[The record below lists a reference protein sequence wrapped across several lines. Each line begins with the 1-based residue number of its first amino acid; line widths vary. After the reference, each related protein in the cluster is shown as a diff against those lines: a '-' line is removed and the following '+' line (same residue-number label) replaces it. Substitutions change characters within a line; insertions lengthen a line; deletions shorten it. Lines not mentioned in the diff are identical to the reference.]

1 MRKIAAC
8 AAVVAALALPATAS
22 AEKFKLEGNI
32 IGVDAS
38 EVTVGVQKRHGEIRR
53 IGSMKF
59 RRVPV
64 TCSDGSQGAINGN
77 LPSFPVRG
85 KEFTR
90 KATIQGTG
98 IDSGFV
104 RVSGRFRRSGRV
116 LKGSVRFSFKADSGA
131 GCGTDDQRYKASK

>member
-1 MRKIAAC
+1 MRKIGVC

-22 AEKFKLEGNI
+22 AEKLKLEGKV
-32 IGVDAS
+32 IGVAES
-38 EVTVGVQKRHGEIRR
+38 KVAVGVQKRHGEIRR
-53 IGSMKF
+53 IGSMRF

-64 TCSDGSQGAINGN
+64 TCSDGSQGAIDGN

-85 KEFTR
+85 KSFTR

-104 RVSGRFRRSGRV
+104 KVSGRFRRSGRV
-116 LKGSVRFSFKADSGA
+116 VKGSVRFSFKAEGGA
-131 GCGTDDQRYKASK
+131 GCGTDVRRYKASK